1 MTIPRPEYPRPQF
14 ERAAWMNL
22 NGEWAFEIDNG
33 RSGQARGLF
42 KEEAQLETS
51 ILVPFCPESSLSGIG
66 QKDFM
71 YGVWYRREVVL
82 TKEQLFGR
90 TVLHFGAADYQTYV
104 YINGTLA
111 GTHRGGYVSFAFDI
125 SALIHE
131 GKNILTV
138 YCEDDTRDPMIPRG
152 KQSEE
157 FYSHGCDY
165 TRTTGIWQT
174 VWLEFMPETH
184 IESVRYYPEISDASI
199 TIEAELAG
207 KGRLTVDAFYEGRPV
222 GSASLES
229 AGGHAVLRLPLS
241 EKHLWEPGAGRL
253 YDLILTYGEDK
264 VRSYAGLR
272 STRIE
277 ENRYLLNDT
286 VVFQRTILDQG
297 FYPDGIYT
305 APDEAALV
313 RDIQLSLS
321 CGFNGA
327 RLHQKVFEE
336 RFLYHCDRLGYLVW
350 GEYPN
355 WGLDHTQP
363 ESVFAILPEWLE
375 GVNRDF
381 NHPAI
386 IGWCPFNETWDVKG
400 RKQDDEVLR
409 TVYLATKAADRTRPC
424 IDTSG
429 NYHVVTDIFDIH
441 DYEQNPEIFASHF
454 ARLTSEGIVENHC
467 NARQTYTP
475 GTAFFVSEYGGI
487 RWSVRDKGEEAWGYG
502 NAPKTPEEY
511 MARYKALTETLLQ
524 NPGIMGF
531 CYTQMTD
538 VEQEQNGVY
547 TFAREEKFPAEFFR
561 SVNSQKAAIE

>member
-14 ERAAWMNL
+14 ERASWINL

-33 RSGQARGLF
+33 RSGQARGLY
-42 KEEAQLETS
+42 KEDAQLEAR

-66 QKDFM
+66 HKDFM
-71 YGVWYRREVVL
+71 YGVWYQREVEL

-90 TVLHFGAADYQTYV
+90 TVLHFGAADYQTYAYV
-104 YINGTLA
+104 NGTLA

-125 SALIHE
+125 SALVHE
-131 GKNILTV
+131 GRNILTV

-184 IESVRYYPEISDASI
+184 IENVRYYSEIHDASV
-199 TIEAELAG
+199 TIEAELIG
-207 KGRLTVDAFYEGRPV
+207 KGMLTVEAFYEGRPV
-222 GSASLES
+222 GHAALES
-229 AGGHAVLRLPLS
+229 SGGHAVLWLPLS

-253 YDLILTYGEDK
+253 YDLVLTYGEDK
-264 VRSYAGLR
+264 VKSYMGLR

-277 ENRYLLNDT
+277 GNRYLLNDT
-286 VVFQRTILDQG
+286 PVFQRTILDQG
-297 FYPDGIYT
+297 FYPDGVYT

-313 RDIQLSLS
+313 RDIQLSMS

-355 WGLDHTQP
+355 WGLDHTRP

-375 GVNRDF
+375 EVNRDF

-441 DYEQNPEIFASHF
+441 DYEQDPEIFASHF
-454 ARLTSEGIVENHC
+454 ARLVSEGVVENHC
-467 NARQTYTP
+467 NSRQTYTP
-475 GTAFFVSEYGGI
+475 GKAFFVSEYGGI

-502 NAPKTPEEY
+502 NAPKTSEEY
-511 MARYKALTETLLQ
+511 MARYKALTEALLR